1 MSATYSR
8 PARTAATRGFTL
20 VELLVA
26 MAVGLIVVLAATG
39 MLIASRQGA
48 STVDA
53 ASQLRDDARFATDL
67 VQRLAV
73 QTGFEDVN
81 FIRRPYTASVMA
93 YKALNGVDPST
104 LKPSVFGYDNAT
116 PSPSDP
122 LNMSTARASGSL
134 GYGSDVL
141 ILQYDPV
148 MVTENTTD
156 GSMITCT
163 GGAPTKPSITR
174 DDRALSILYV
184 STSSGGEPA
193 LMCMTRNESTG
204 AFNAAVALLKGVES
218 FKVLYGTD
226 NVSPNAAPTGS
237 TDSVPDRY
245 LSARQMV
252 VAGDDAATLT
262 NWRRVRSLRIGLVLR
277 GPAGSAQ
284 SSTTQTLYPLGA
296 SFASAGNPGST
307 FTATDSRLRQV
318 ATFTVQLRNCQNK
331 GYQPVGSTTPCDV
344 VKPS

>member
-1 MSATYSR
+1 MSVSLPLPLHR
-8 PARTAATRGFTL
+8 CNTRGFTL

-26 MAVGLIVVLAATG
+26 MTVGLIVVLAATG

-48 STVDA
+48 TTVDA

-81 FIRRPYTASVMA
+81 FVRRPYTASITA

-104 LKPSVFGYDNAT
+104 LKPAVFGYDNAT
-116 PSPSDP
+116 PSSTDP
-122 LNMSTARASGSL
+122 LNSSSTRASGSL

-148 MVTENTTD
+148 MVTDTTTD

-163 GGAPTKPSITR
+163 GGAPTKPSIDR
-174 DDRALSILYV
+174 DDRTLSILYV

-204 AFNAAVALLKGVES
+204 KFNAAVALLKGVES

-237 TDSVPDRY
+237 VDSVPDRY
-245 LSARQMV
+245 LSASQMV
-252 VAGDDAATLT
+252 VPGNDAATLA
-262 NWRRVRSLRIGLVLR
+262 NWRRVRSLRIGMVLR

-284 SSTTQTLYPLGA
+284 SSTSQTLYPLGA
-296 SFASAGNPGST
+296 AFASAGNPGST
-307 FTATDSRLRQV
+307 FTATDNRLRQV
-318 ATFTVQLRNCQNK
+318 ATFTIQLRNCQNK
-331 GYQPVGSTTPCDV
+331 GYQPVSSTTPCDV
-344 VKPS
+344 VQPS